1 MVMALSF
8 SVTIASKPSPGPVDG
23 LGAGPMPVWTVPH
36 EVISNPA
43 TAASS
48 AVLTMNTQRARLAP
62 GNNRPVAPV
71 NIGDSRAILPRQA
84 PRFGPLAG
92 NHPGERVRRWPGG
105 RDPLTFRVARRIDR
119 LAHPLPPRPWA
130 PRD

>member
-36 EVISNPA
+36 EAISNPA

-48 AVLTMNTQRARLAP
+48 AVLTMNTQRPGLAP

-84 PRFGPLAG
+84 PRFGRRAG
-92 NHPGERVRRWPGG
+92 NHPGARVRGG
-105 RDPLTFRVARRIDR
+105 RARRDPLSLVTAGRAERTAHRVPHR
-119 LAHPLPPRPWA
+119 
-130 PRD
+130 

>member
-8 SVTIASKPSPGPVDG
+8 SVTIGAKARPGPVDG

-62 GNNRPVAPV
+62 GNSRPVAPV

-84 PRFGPLAG
+84 PRFGRRAG
-92 NHPGERVRRWPGG
+92 NHPGEGLRRRRAG
-105 RDPLTFRVARRIDR
+105 RDPSPFA
-119 LAHPLPPRPWA
+119 
-130 PRD
+130 